1 MMSNELIN
9 FGILHKRIE
18 QNLMKLRRTQLTPHK
33 VHIRARNQLKRKAL
47 SHLMKKLK
55 ESPFPIK
62 NRSGCTYSIG
72 NIIIKVP
79 INPEYE

>member
-1 MMSNELIN
+1 MEVFNNKALE
-9 FGILHKRIE
+9 KRLM
-18 QNLMKLRRTQLTPHK
+18 NLKRRQSKSTPHG
-33 VHIRARNQLKRKAL
+33 VQFRARNQLKRKAL
-47 SHLMKKLK
+47 SHLIKKLK

-72 NIIIKVP
+72 NVIVKAP